1 MTRHLVLNRILT
13 LTCINGHLK
22 LVSVLLTQ
30 WTFKVIQSK
39 IKFKKYYKG
48 LVTEE
53 HISFNRIVYTMRF
66 DPVYVQR

>member
-1 MTRHLVLNRILT
+1 MYKRPFKTRFSFVD
-13 LTCINGHLK
+13 
-22 LVSVLLTQ
+22 SMD
-30 WTFKVIQSK
+30 IQSNTKKKK
-39 IKFKKYYKG
+39 IKKYYKG